1 MSTTIPSVDVE
12 QLPEQ
17 PGPIQRKFIE
27 ACSDL
32 NKFDEILCED
42 PSIRTERDERGNLLL
57 YYLVDYRHTPTS
69 LMLEDDLSG
78 IGSNLSA
85 SSVIGYSLIISD
97 DDYLPDD
104 KKILRDKQQLALLKK
119 YVVHMQLDEII
130 ETILGLGGLF
140 KGNAAASWSVGTP
153 IDRQRVYVLLKK
165 AHELNF
171 DFTES
176 GVLSRMVCADTM
188 RENYQF
194 SLHLDLAKLF
204 KIAPNILKSDQEEAG
219 KALLTAL
226 GACCIDVVKILLDN
240 KIIPTTPD
248 HIASIIRL
256 IKKALP
262 FLKCLL
268 NRLASNSFPPGVTR
282 ERTEQILET
291 WCRVTVRLGRIMLSI
306 PMRGV
311 TTAVKNMLG
320 SVNEALTSNE
330 VSQSS
335 PLILAAI
342 TESIHYH
349 EQLEVMEKYNV
360 TSDIVEGLTS
370 EVCKRLLLP
379 INTLTPGEVQGLELP
394 EQLEVMEKYHV
405 TRDQVKNL
413 HLEVCRYLLSDS
425 RVLTPDQIQAKYGE
439 AQANLIKA
447 ILETATDR
455 AYRASFETQKRD
467 MPLFER
473 LRMFSPPPGLIE
485 LNASRHLQDRQVS
498 EPSRLCQSR
507 KL

>member
-1 MSTTIPSVDVE
+1 MSTTG
-12 QLPEQ
+12 L
-17 PGPIQRKFIE
+17 IQRKFIK

-32 NKFDEILCED
+32 SKFDEILCED
-42 PSIRTERDERGNLLL
+42 PSIRTKRDEQGYLLL
-57 YYLVDYRHTPTS
+57 HYLVGPYGFFT
-69 LMLEDDLSG
+69 
-78 IGSNLSA
+78 
-85 SSVIGYSLIISD
+85 SD
-97 DDYLPDD
+97 DEEIFRDE
-104 KKILRDKQQLALLKK
+104 LRLDLLKK

-130 ETILGLGGLF
+130 VADSEGLF
-140 KGNAAASWSVGTP
+140 STDAAVSWTINTP
-153 IDRQRVYVLLKK
+153 IVNTPIGRQRVDVLLKK

-171 DFTES
+171 DFTKS
-176 GVLSRMVCADTM
+176 DVLSRMVCADTVG
-188 RENYQF
+188 ENYKF

-360 TSDIVEGLTS
+360 T
-370 EVCKRLLLP
+370 
-379 INTLTPGEVQGLELP
+379 
-394 EQLEVMEKYHV
+394 
-405 TRDQVKNL
+405 RDQVKNL

-467 MPLFER
+467 MTLFER
-473 LRMFSPPPGLIE
+473 LGMFSPQPGLIE
-485 LNASRHLQDRQVS
+485 LNTSRYLQDRQVS
-498 EPSRLCQSR
+498 EPSRTF
-507 KL
+507 